1 MKILKGVLGSIMVSN
16 YIDTNRLANIFTED
30 VDYRVP
36 ENPSDCIFFRRFY
49 KKDNYYIYKEII
61 NDIQMTAIFEKKK
74 NGWNVSITF
83 SDLYMEE
90 RTEEIKKLEEKI
102 TIEWVIDRIEN
113 LIKIKGED

>member
-1 MKILKGVLGSIMVSN
+1 MRILKRVLGSIMVSN
-16 YIDTNRLANIFTED
+16 YIDTNRLANIFTGD

-61 NDIQMTAIFEKKK
+61 NDIQMTAVFEKK
-74 NGWNVSITF
+74 NVWNILITF

-90 RTEEIKKLEEKI
+90 RTEEIKELEEKI
-102 TIEWVIDRIEN
+102 TVEWVIDRIDN
-113 LIKIKGED
+113 LIKIKGEN

>member
-1 MKILKGVLGSIMVSN
+1 MVFN
-16 YIDTNRLANIFTED
+16 YIDPNRLANIFTGD

-61 NDIQMTAIFEKKK
+61 NDIQMTAVFEKIEKK
-74 NGWNVSITF
+74 NSWNVLITF

-90 RTEEIKKLEEKI
+90 RTEKIKELEEKI
-102 TIEWVIDRIEN
+102 TVEWIIDRIEN
-113 LIKIKGED
+113 LIKIKGEN